1 MKKVLIY
8 SNKNAARSQM
18 LEGWLAYYLKGKA
31 EVQSAGTEI
40 EPIHMLAQKAMM
52 ESVIDINKFKSASI
66 TDCNKEKFDLVII
79 CDETIP
85 EALKL
90 EQEPGEIIT
99 RPFRD
104 PSLAIG
110 TDLEKLKS
118 YREVCNVIEDYA
130 LEIAMKYFGLLA

>member
-31 EVQSAGTEI
+31 EVQSAGNEI

-52 ESVIDINKFKSASI
+52 ESVIDINKFKAVSI
-66 TDCNKEKFDLVII
+66 LDCAKEKFDLVII

-90 EQEPGEIIT
+90 EQEPTEVIT
-99 RPFRD
+99 REFRD

-110 TDLEKLKS
+110 TDQEKLKS
-118 YREVCNVIEDYA
+118 YRDVCNVIEDYA
-130 LEIAMKYFGLLA
+130 LEIAMKRFGLLS